1 MYYLATGPFVAQAG
15 SFFLGAFAGACVA
28 VAFVVVALGTA
39 MLKWA
44 LAGLRTASVLIF
56 LSGGRTT
63 SSSRSPP
70 SSSED
75 EVCMRAA

>member
-1 MYYLATGPFVAQAG
+1 MYYLATGPLVAQAG
-15 SFFLGAFAGACVA
+15 SFFLEALAGACVA
-28 VAFVVVALGTA
+28 VAFVVVALEA
-39 MLKWA
+39 IVLKWV
-44 LAGLRTASVLIF
+44 LAGLRIASVLIF

-75 EVCMRAA
+75 EV